1 MSLASSIRMLIV
13 GRLIAGL
20 GIGIAAMVVPI
31 YLAEISPNAYR
42 GRLIA
47 ANTCSIAIG
56 QLVSILVCI
65 GLNSWR
71 WMLAVSIFPPAAQ
84 MLGLLYCPE
93 SPK

>member
-1 MSLASSIRMLIV
+1 MGMAPTILVLIV
-13 GRLIAGL
+13 GRCIAGL
-20 GIGIAAMVVPI
+20 GIGIAAMTVPI
-31 YLAEISPNAYR
+31 YLAELAPKAYR

-47 ANTCSIAIG
+47 ANTCAITIG

-71 WMLAVSIFPPAAQ
+71 WMLAVSVFPPTAQ